1 MAYVERQSVEIYTNP
16 KTDKME
22 KDQKIYESFQA
33 TVGTLM
39 TVSTLLM
46 GFTIT
51 GSLISLS
58 YAADNTYSQ
67 QDIVEFVGSAM
78 LAFVYATASL
88 SLTLIL
94 SVIAS
99 QIHAGNPEEDADK
112 LAWPKLRTP
121 CAPCVKASAF
131 FQAFSFVLLIAEV
144 FIYACA
150 FQTMCF
156 MWNFT
161 SIVYIKPSESL
172 CPGTYGDEKKS
183 VDSFCGAVGFDF
195 YTEAKTNFCG
205 GVLQPN
211 APRAFDLTGKSGS
224 QTRNTTICNQLDLQ
238 EKDNG
243 DAGTYE
249 AGLYFGWEVYG
260 PGLASPVTAM
270 QVVQNNGKFLGESMC
285 YKSKAQATMTSACT
299 TSSSTYKVADC
310 IAARSDYRA
319 ADACAGQKY
328 NDLMQCYHTCFWFG
342 TENAKWQPLTQ
353 RYGFILNLIELVKGG
368 IHVWI
373 GIRVVLWVVLAVK
386 NCWLHYCALDQD
398 EDEYDDGC

>member
-1 MAYVERQSVEIYTNP
+1 
-16 KTDKME
+16 
-22 KDQKIYESFQA
+22 
-33 TVGTLM
+33 
-39 TVSTLLM
+39 M

-67 QDIVEFVGSAM
+67 QNIVEFVESAM
-78 LAFVYATASL
+78 MAFVYATASL

-99 QIHAGNPEEDADK
+99 QIHAGNPVEDPDK
-112 LAWPKLRTP
+112 LAWPGLRTP

-144 FIYACA
+144 FIYACG

-156 MWNFT
+156 MWDFT

-172 CPGTYGDEKKS
+172 CPGTADVNELRS

-195 YTEAKTNFCG
+195 YTEAKENFCG

-211 APRAFDLTGKSGS
+211 NPRAFDLTGKSGS

-238 EKDNG
+238 EKDNLKDG
-243 DAGTYE
+243 DAGTYI
-249 AGLYFGWEVYG
+249 AGLWFGWEVYG

-285 YKSKAQATMTSACT
+285 FKSKAQATMTSACT

-328 NDLMQCYHTCFWFG
+328 NDLMQCYHTCFWFDPDSDD
-342 TENAKWQPLTQ
+342 WRPLTQ
-353 RYGFILNLIELVKGG
+353 RYGMIFNLIKLVKGG
-368 IHVWI
+368 ILVWI
-373 GIRVVLWVVLAVK
+373 GIRVVLWFVLAVK
-386 NCWLHYCALDQD
+386 NCWLHYCAPDQD
-398 EDEYDDGC
+398 DEEDDWC